1 MKILLEQ
8 KEYTELDIEY
18 PFFAYCQEEYKNVY
32 VKITEKEFFMIS
44 ITHNTVEMFVSKN
57 QGYLASVWYNNKGT
71 EKQFNDALETAK
83 KYLQNMTKYS
93 KKPVIS
99 HRIDKK

>member
-18 PFFAYCQEEYKNVY
+18 PFFAYCQEEYNNVY
-32 VKITEKEFFMIS
+32 VKITEKDFHMIS
-44 ITHNTVEMFVSKN
+44 ITHNSVEMFISKN
-57 QGYLASVWYNNKGT
+57 QGYLASIWFNNKGT

-83 KYLQNMTKYS
+83 KYLQNMTKYRNKVDKSHKKS
-93 KKPVIS
+93 KK
-99 HRIDKK
+99 